1 MYPEISSSKEA
12 KWCRTFLIFPNKLC
26 QVWSR
31 VCVQTACCSGSGLL
45 LPCPGIVQGKS
56 LLERAKIMPGNITGV
71 NDDVPVPG
79 NVPKHAPLHWERCT
93 PCHLSL
99 GGTLLLTSCA
109 KPALIWLSFSK
120 FFFLQWPRSHLKGY
134 ESHLSQSECQAMW
147 AQVLFLLPSGN
158 IEEVRERENSHHANI
173 FT

>member
-1 MYPEISSSKEA
+1 MYPEISPSEEA
-12 KWCRTFLIFPNKLC
+12 KWCRTFLIFSNNLEQGLC
-26 QVWSR
+26 AN
-31 VCVQTACCSGSGLL
+31 CLL
-45 LPCPGIVQGKS
+45 QWLWAPAAKPCPGIVQGKS
-56 LLERAKIMPGNITGV
+56 LLERAIIMPGNITGG

-79 NVPKHAPLHWERCT
+79 NVPKHAPLHWDGCT

-147 AQVLFLLPSGN
+147 VQGLFLLPSGN
-158 IEEVRERENSHHANI
+158 IEEVRERENSHHENI